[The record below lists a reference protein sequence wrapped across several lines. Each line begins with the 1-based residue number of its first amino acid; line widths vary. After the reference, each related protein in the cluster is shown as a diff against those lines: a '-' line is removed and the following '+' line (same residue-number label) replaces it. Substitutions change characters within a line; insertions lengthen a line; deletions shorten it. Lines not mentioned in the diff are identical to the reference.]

1 MHFTMSLPLLNIQ
14 KNSDHSDFY
23 VGLVD
28 DISNEITLN
37 NL

>member
-1 MHFTMSLPLLNIQ
+1 MHCTMSLPLLNIQ
-14 KNSDHSDFY
+14 KNSDRSDFY

-28 DISNEITLN
+28 EICNEITLN